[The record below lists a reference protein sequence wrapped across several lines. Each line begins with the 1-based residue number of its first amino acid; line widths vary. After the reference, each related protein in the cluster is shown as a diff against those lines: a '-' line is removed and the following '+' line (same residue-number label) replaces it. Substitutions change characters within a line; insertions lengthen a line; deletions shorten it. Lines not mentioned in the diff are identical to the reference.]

1 MLPHQKL
8 TYSCPFCGKETLE
21 VLWWPSHK
29 AAKSSRSSA
38 AGSKKTWQRMPEG
51 FVLLS
56 EKCSNCGKMAKEIEK
71 EWGIRS

>member
-8 TYSCPFCGKETLE
+8 IYPCPFCGKETLE

-29 AAKSSRSSA
+29 AAKRSSSAA
-38 AGSKKTWQRMPEG
+38 AGSKITWRRMPEG

-56 EKCSNCGKMAKEIEK
+56 EKCSNCGKTAKEIEK
-71 EWGIRS
+71 EWGLRS